1 MRASMGSRL
10 VLRGSAFALVGL
22 FTGGLVCIGV
32 ACSTQSGDQKPDAS
46 HPTSSAPESTSVAPG
61 GEGDVPVATG
71 AATTEPPG
79 VGSAD
84 SVKEPPDGGV
94 VMNNAQTS
102 ADAGS
107 SDRLEGI
114 KNVVLG
120 SRAKFRTCFD
130 TWAKA
135 NSAGKEV
142 NVMLEIKLA
151 PDGTFVSG
159 AFDPAKTDLVDKT
172 AEECMV
178 AAAKS
183 LTYPASPK
191 GMETTYR
198 HPFVFKANK

>member
-1 MRASMGSRL
+1 MRASMGTL
-10 VLRGSAFALVGL
+10 VVRASAFALIGL
-22 FTGGLVCIGV
+22 LAGALVCLGV
-32 ACSTQSGDQKPDAS
+32 ACSTQSGEQKPDAS
-46 HPTSSAPESTSVAPG
+46 HPTSGAPESNSAAPTSDATIDPTAVAKS
-61 GEGDVPVATG
+61 
-71 AATTEPPG
+71 EPTG

-84 SVKEPPDGGV
+84 SVREPPDGGV

-114 KNVVLG
+114 KTVVIAN
-120 SRAKFRTCFD
+120 RAKFRTCFD
-130 TWAKA
+130 AWAKG
-135 NSAGKEV
+135 NPAGKEV
-142 NVMLEIKLA
+142 EVLLQFTLA

-159 AFDPAKTDLVDKT
+159 AFDPAKTQLVDKT

-198 HPFVFKANK
+198 HPFVFKSNK